1 MADAGWRGK
10 RSLRPLPGRRDGAA
24 RGVGPDIAA
33 PAEAAAASAAAS
45 AAESAAESA
54 VESSASPASGLSD
67 DGLFPPAEPFTT
79 HRLPV
84 GDGHVLHV
92 EECGNPDGLPLLF
105 LHGGPGSGC
114 SPRQRRLFDPRRFR
128 AVLVDQRGCGRSTPL
143 GGLAANDTP
152 ALVADCERVR
162 IALGIERWLVCGG
175 SWGSLLAL
183 AYAQTHPAAVAGL
196 VLRGIF
202 LGSREEVH
210 GYARGA
216 ARAARL
222 LPPGNAD
229 FVADPLAPWV
239 SRILSADPARALP
252 AIAAWLDHERRL
264 MGEAPLTAA
273 PDEAQAA
280 KARIQMHYLLRD
292 CFLAPGQPLAGIDAI
307 RRLPAAIVQGLADPV
322 CPPLAAARL
331 RAAWP
336 EAEWFGIANAGH
348 GGLTPPLAQATVRAL
363 ARVADRI
370 ERGGFA
376 AAGERAGA

>member
-1 MADAGWRGK
+1 MAADRPPGLPKIADAGTR
-10 RSLRPLPGRRDGAA
+10 RRAATNAVRPLPRAA
-24 RGVGPDIAA
+24 GLRQDA
-33 PAEAAAASAAAS
+33 PVLPSA
-45 AAESAAESA
+45 
-54 VESSASPASGLSD
+54 D
-67 DGLFPPAEPFTT
+67 DGLFPALLPFAV
-79 HRLPV
+79 HAIDV

-143 GGLAANDTP
+143 GGLAENSTGH
-152 ALVADCERVR
+152 LVADCERIR
-162 IALGIERWLVCGG
+162 RALGVERWLLCGG

-183 AYAQTHPAAVAGL
+183 AYAEAHPERVLGL

-210 GYARGA
+210 GYTRAA

-222 LPPGNAD
+222 LPASGAD

-239 SRILSADPARALP
+239 SRILSADPARAEP
-252 AIAAWLDHERRL
+252 AVRAWLDYERAL
-264 MGEAPLTAA
+264 MGEARLADSPDAA
-273 PDEAQAA
+273 QMA
-280 KARIQMHYLLRD
+280 KARLQMHYLMHD
-292 CFLAPGQPLAGIDAI
+292 CFLAQGQLLAGIKAI
-307 RRLPAAIVQGLADPV
+307 RHLPAVIVQGLADLV

-336 EAEWFGIANAGH
+336 EAEWSGIAGGGH
-348 GGLTPPLAQATVRAL
+348 GGLTPLLAKATIAAL
-363 ARVADRI
+363 ARLADRI
-370 ERGGFA
+370 DSVDCVECC
-376 AAGERAGA
+376 GA

>member
-1 MADAGWRGK
+1 MDGTRRAGEKSVQPLGGK
-10 RSLRPLPGRRDGAA
+10 R
-24 RGVGPDIAA
+24 GV
-33 PAEAAAASAAAS
+33 
-45 AAESAAESA
+45 A
-54 VESSASPASGLSD
+54 VVAD
-67 DGLFPPAEPFTT
+67 DGLFPAAVPFAE
-79 HRLPV
+79 HRLDV
-84 GDGHVLHV
+84 GDGHLLHV

-143 GGLAANDTP
+143 GGLAGNDTP

-162 IALGIERWLVCGG
+162 AALGIERWLVCGG

-183 AYAQTHPAAVAGL
+183 AYAQAHPDAVAGL

-222 LPPGNAD
+222 LPASNAD

-239 SRILSADPARALP
+239 SRILSSDPSRALP
-252 AIAAWLDHERRL
+252 AVAAWLDYERRL
-264 MGEAPLTAA
+264 MGDAPQAA
-273 PDEAQAA
+273 PPDAVQLA
-280 KARIQMHYLLRD
+280 KARIQMHYLMHD
-292 CFLAPGQPLAGIDAI
+292 CFLAPGQLLDGVRTI
-307 RRLPAAIVQGLADPV
+307 RQLPAAIVQGLADLV

-336 EAEWFGIANAGH
+336 EAEWSGIAHAGH
-348 GGLTPPLAQATVRAL
+348 GGLTPPLAQATIAAL

-370 ERGGFA
+370 EALAGGRECEIA
-376 AAGERAGA
+376 

>member
-1 MADAGWRGK
+1 M
-10 RSLRPLPGRRDGAA
+10 RPLPCRREGGALSGSSTTA
-24 RGVGPDIAA
+24 G
-33 PAEAAAASAAAS
+33 ASATAS
-45 AAESAAESA
+45 TAT
-54 VESSASPASGLSD
+54 GIGD
-67 DGLFPPAEPFTT
+67 DGLFPASEPFAT
-79 HRLPV
+79 HRLAV

-114 SPRQRRLFDPRRFR
+114 SPRQRRLFDPQRFR

-143 GGLAANDTP
+143 AGLAGNDTP
-152 ALVADCERVR
+152 ALIADCERVR
-162 IALGIERWLVCGG
+162 AALGIERWLVCGG

-183 AYAQTHPAAVAGL
+183 AYAAAHPAAVAGL

-210 GYARGA
+210 GYARAA

-222 LPPGNAD
+222 LPASNAD

-252 AIAAWLDHERRL
+252 AIRAWLDYERAL
-264 MGEAPLTAA
+264 MGEAPLSSA
-273 PDEAQAA
+273 PDEAQQA
-280 KARIQMHYLLRD
+280 KARIQMHYLMHD
-292 CFLAPGQPLAGIDAI
+292 CFLAPEMPLAGVPAI
-307 RRLPAAIVQGLADPV
+307 RRRPATIVQGLADPV

-336 EAEWFGIANAGH
+336 EAEWVGVANAGH
-348 GGLTPPLAQATVRAL
+348 GGLTPLLAAATVRAL
-363 ARVADRI
+363 ARVAERI
-370 ERGGFA
+370 EQDECGACGRH
-376 AAGERAGA
+376 AGQCAGA

>member
-1 MADAGWRGK
+1 MTLRGR

-24 RGVGPDIAA
+24 AN
-33 PAEAAAASAAAS
+33 AAAA
-45 AAESAAESA
+45 A
-54 VESSASPASGLSD
+54 VVGD
-67 DGLFPPAEPFTT
+67 DGLFPPTAPFAE

-84 GDGHVLHV
+84 GNGHVLHV

-114 SPRQRRLFDPRRFR
+114 SPRQRRLFDPRRLR
-128 AVLVDQRGCGRSTPL
+128 AVLIDQRGCGRSTPL
-143 GGLAANDTP
+143 GGLVGNDTP

-162 IALGIERWLVCGG
+162 AALGIDRWLVCGG

-183 AYAQTHPAAVAGL
+183 AYAQAHPDAVAGL

-229 FVADPLAPWV
+229 FAADPLMPWV
-239 SRILSADPARALP
+239 SRILSGDPARALP

-264 MGEAPLTAA
+264 MGEAPLAVSDNPL
-273 PDEAQAA
+273 PDQAQAA
-280 KARIQMHYLLRD
+280 KVRIQMHYLRHD
-292 CFLAPGQPLAGIDAI
+292 CFLAPGQPLADIDAI
-307 RRLPAAIVQGLADPV
+307 RRLPAAIVQGLDDPV
-322 CPPLAAARL
+322 CPPLAAVRL

-336 EAEWFGIANAGH
+336 EAEWTGVAAAGH
-348 GGLTPPLAQATVRAL
+348 GGLTPPLAQATVAAL
-363 ARVADRI
+363 ARIAERI
-370 ERGGFA
+370 ERRERSRVNGGA
-376 AAGERAGA
+376 